1 LDGHIKVRKTEAHQT
16 GRAMGFPGGKKISME
31 TEVSVTDSFIPHECA
46 KDTVHTPA
54 LSKKTPNFGHL
65 HSSWKK

>member
-1 LDGHIKVRKTEAHQT
+1 
-16 GRAMGFPGGKKISME
+16 MGFPGGKKISME

-54 LSKKTPNFGHL
+54 LSKKNPKLWAFTFFLEEMKASGYTLINFFL
-65 HSSWKK
+65 NTK